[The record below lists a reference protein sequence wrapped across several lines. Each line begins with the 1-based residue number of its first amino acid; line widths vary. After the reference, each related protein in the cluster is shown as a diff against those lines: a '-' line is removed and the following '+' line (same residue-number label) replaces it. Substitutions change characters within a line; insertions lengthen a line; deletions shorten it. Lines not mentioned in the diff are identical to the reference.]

1 MAELAEELTLLLLS
15 PDEWRDLGYQHG
27 DPARN
32 VLAAAFL
39 AEDWVSGGPP
49 PTVEVLRRE
58 MPKQSPGAP
67 KRALEP
73 LVASGRVE
81 RHGRSGLARAFA
93 IGQAGQWRVVDR
105 AGRQAILD
113 RVAASLGGTTPP
125 PLRDA
130 TVAALLFASRLWDRT
145 GFDGPQPMPY
155 VVLGPAPEPW
165 GPTGARA
172 QELAA
177 GTVVP
182 AGATQ
187 RDVLP
192 LLARA
197 VGAGDQV
204 THLR

>member
-1 MAELAEELTLLLLS
+1 VAELAEELTLLLLS

-27 DPARN
+27 NPARN

-39 AEDWVSGGPP
+39 AEDWVNGGSP
-49 PTVEVLRRE
+49 PTVEVLRQQ

-67 KRALEP
+67 KRALAP

-81 RHGRSGLARAFA
+81 RREGSRLARALA
-93 IGQAGQWRVVDR
+93 VGQAGKWRVVDR
-105 AGRQAILD
+105 AGRQAIVD

-130 TVAALLFASRLWDRT
+130 TVAALLFGSRLWDRT

-155 VVLGPAPEPW
+155 VVLGPDPQPW

-172 QELAA
+172 QALAA

-182 AGATQ
+182 AGVTQ
-187 RDVLP
+187 PDVLP

-197 VGAGDQV
+197 VGVGDLV